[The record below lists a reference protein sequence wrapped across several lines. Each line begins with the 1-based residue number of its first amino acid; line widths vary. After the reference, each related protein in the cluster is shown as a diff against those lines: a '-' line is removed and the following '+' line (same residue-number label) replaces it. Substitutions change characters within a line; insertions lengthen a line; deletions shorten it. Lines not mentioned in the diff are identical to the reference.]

1 MPRATATAIPRRWSR
16 SPRSVLR
23 TVGAMGHN
31 GRMADADEQ
40 LDAIAAELYAL
51 PPAEFTAARNA
62 RAGLAAPALAK
73 RLKALRKPT
82 VSAWA
87 VNLLAR
93 DGQLADAVELSA
105 ALREA
110 QDDLDAAELSR
121 LGRQRRQLVA
131 ALAKQAVGLAEEASG
146 TLSTAARDDVE
157 KTINAAVMD
166 ASAAAAV
173 LTGRLVKPLE
183 AGDIEPAALAD
194 AVGGSL
200 PGAVAAPPRDD
211 LAERRARKAAEKA
224 AREAE
229 RLANEAER
237 ELARV
242 DARRA
247 KAQER
252 VDHVRERID
261 DLRRDL
267 AALEADE
274 RAAVEKL
281 DAVEVERSAAAVKSR
296 DAAEASERAQ
306 RVLDDA

>member
-1 MPRATATAIPRRWSR
+1 MAT
-16 SPRSVLR
+16 
-23 TVGAMGHN
+23 
-31 GRMADADEQ
+31 DEV
-40 LDAIAAELYAL
+40 DAIAAELYAL

-131 ALAKQAVGLAEEASG
+131 ALAKQAVELVEQAGAAV
-146 TLSTAARDDVE
+146 STAAREDVE

-166 ASAAAAV
+166 AAAAAAV
-173 LTGRLVKPLE
+173 MTGRLVRPLE
-183 AGDIEPAALAD
+183 AGDVDPAALAD
-194 AVGGSL
+194 AVGGSV
-200 PGAVAAPPRDD
+200 PGVMTPPPRDD
-211 LAERRARKAAEKA
+211 LADRRARKAAEKA
-224 AREAE
+224 ARDAE
-229 RLANEAER
+229 RLAGEAER

-252 VDHVRERID
+252 IDHVRERID

-274 RAAVEKL
+274 RAAVDRL
-281 DAVEVERSAAAVKSR
+281 DAVERDRADAAAKSR
-296 DAAEASERAQ
+296 DAAQAAERA
-306 RVLDDA
+306 RRALDDA

>member
-1 MPRATATAIPRRWSR
+1 
-16 SPRSVLR
+16 
-23 TVGAMGHN
+23 
-31 GRMADADEQ
+31 MAKDAED
-40 LDAIAAELYAL
+40 LDTIARELYAL
-51 PPAEFTAARNA
+51 APAKFTAARNA

-73 RLKALRKPT
+73 QVKALRKPT

-87 VNLLAR
+87 VNLLTR

-110 QDDLDAAELSR
+110 QDDLDAAELGR
-121 LGRQRRQLVA
+121 LGKQRRQLVA
-131 ALAKQAVGLAEEASG
+131 ALAKQAVDLAEEEGG
-146 TLSTAARDDVE
+146 TLSAAAREDVVT
-157 KTINAAVMD
+157 TINAAVMD
-166 ASAAAAV
+166 AAAAAAV
-173 LTGRLVKPLE
+173 LTARLVKPLE
-183 AGDIEPAALAD
+183 AGDIDPAALAD

-200 PGAVAAPPRDD
+200 PDAIPAPPARDD
-211 LAERRARKAAEKA
+211 LADRRARKAAEKA

-242 DARRA
+242 DARRE

-274 RAAVEKL
+274 QAAAEKL
-281 DAVEVERSAAAVKSR
+281 EVVERERADAAAR
-296 DAAEASERAQ
+296 AREAAKESERAQ
-306 RVLDDA
+306 RALDDI

>member
-1 MPRATATAIPRRWSR
+1 MPRASATAATRRWSR

-62 RAGLAAPALAK
+62 RAGLAAPELAK

-93 DGQLADAVELSA
+93 DGQLADAVELST

-110 QDDLDAAELSR
+110 QDDLDAAELAR

-131 ALAKQAVGLAEEASG
+131 ALAKQAVGLAEEAGG

-173 LTGRLVKPLE
+173 LTARLTKPLE

-200 PGAVAAPPRDD
+200 PGAVSAPPRDD

-237 ELARV
+237 ELARI

-281 DAVEVERSAAAVKSR
+281 DAVEDERSDAAAKAQ
-296 DAAEASERAQ
+296 DAAQANERAQ
-306 RVLDDA
+306 RALDDA

>member
-1 MPRATATAIPRRWSR
+1 
-16 SPRSVLR
+16 
-23 TVGAMGHN
+23 
-31 GRMADADEQ
+31 MADADEQ

-51 PPAEFTAARNA
+51 APAKFTTARNA
-62 RAGLAAPALAK
+62 RAGLVAPALAK
-73 RLKALRKPT
+73 RVKALRKPT
-82 VSAWA
+82 LSAWA

-93 DGQLADAVELSA
+93 DGQLADAIELSA

-110 QDDLDAAELSR
+110 QDDLDAAELAR
-121 LGRQRRQLVA
+121 LGKQRRQLVA
-131 ALAKQAVGLAEEASG
+131 ALAKQAVGLAEEEGG
-146 TLSTAARDDVE
+146 TLSAAAREDVAT
-157 KTINAAVMD
+157 TINAAVMD
-166 ASAAAAV
+166 AAAAAAV
-173 LTGRLVKPLE
+173 LTARLVKPLE

-200 PGAVAAPPRDD
+200 PDAIPAPPPRDD
-211 LAERRARKAAEKA
+211 LADRRARKAAEKA

-242 DARRA
+242 DARRE

-274 RAAVEKL
+274 QAAAAKLEAVER
-281 DAVEVERSAAAVKSR
+281 ERADAAAR
-296 DAAEASERAQ
+296 AREAAKESERRQ
-306 RVLDDA
+306 RTLDDL

>member
-1 MPRATATAIPRRWSR
+1 MAT
-16 SPRSVLR
+16 
-23 TVGAMGHN
+23 
-31 GRMADADEQ
+31 DEV
-40 LDAIAAELYAL
+40 DAIAAELYAL

-131 ALAKQAVGLAEEASG
+131 ALAKQAVELVEQAGAAVSA
-146 TLSTAARDDVE
+146 AAREDVE

-166 ASAAAAV
+166 AAAAAAV
-173 LTGRLVKPLE
+173 MTGRLVRPLE
-183 AGDIEPAALAD
+183 AGDVDPAALAD
-194 AVGGSL
+194 AVGGSV
-200 PGAVAAPPRDD
+200 PGVMTPPPRDD
-211 LAERRARKAAEKA
+211 LADRRARKAAEKA
-224 AREAE
+224 AREAG
-229 RLANEAER
+229 RLAGEAER

-274 RAAVEKL
+274 RAAVDRL
-281 DAVEVERSAAAVKSR
+281 DAVERDRADAAAKSR
-296 DAAEASERAQ
+296 DAAQAAERA
-306 RVLDDA
+306 RRALDDA